1 MSPSSPDR
9 RSPSG
14 FSLTELLIASTIA
27 LVVMGAVAQL
37 FSLFSRTL
45 SESQAIVDIGGRMRT
60 TALQLRHDLA
70 GVTVPV
76 QPGVGPESSA
86 GYFELIEGPRHDS
99 DAAHGSSDLEADSDD
114 VLLFT
119 TRSSGRPFV
128 GQYGAEKIE
137 SPVAEVAWF
146 CRQAASQPV
155 NGTTLY
161 NLHRRQ
167 LLVVGYVGRPPFSLA
182 GANSMA
188 GSLPTADYDISLR
201 AENGMLV
208 PNTLGD
214 LTKRENRFRHVSGTF
229 PHVFI
234 LDDDATFDNTTRVWE
249 DVILTNVLGFDVR
262 VYDPLA
268 RAMPGTTTSSLMPGE
283 SAYVAAAALSGT
295 GALGAYV
302 DLGWGGGAP
311 MPLTVATSSTLPPN
325 SQSTWL
331 QTPGFRVSNG
341 PKNAFLTSATNA
353 TIAAPT
359 YDTWSLH
366 YESNGIDEDGD
377 GTIDEGTNLVDD
389 NADALPDNPPERE
402 TSAPYPVPLRGIEVR
417 IRCYEPTSRQVR
429 QATLRHTFVGE

>member
-1 MSPSSPDR
+1 MSPCLTGRKSPG
-9 RSPSG
+9 G

-60 TALQLRHDLA
+60 TALQLRLDLN

-76 QPGVGPESSA
+76 RPGVSPESNA
-86 GYFELIEGPRHDS
+86 GYFELIEGARHDT
-99 DAAHGSSDLEADSDD
+99 DASHGSSDLEADTDD

-119 TRSSGRPFV
+119 TRAPGRPFV
-128 GQYGAEKIE
+128 GQYGVDTIE

-146 CRQAASQPV
+146 CRPSASQPV

-161 NLHRRQ
+161 NLYRRQ
-167 LLVVGYVGRPPFSLA
+167 LLVVGYVGRPPFSLS
-182 GANSMA
+182 GSNSMA
-188 GSLPTADYDISLR
+188 GSLPTADYDLSLR
-201 AENGMLV
+201 SENGMLV

-214 LTKRENRFRHVSGTF
+214 LTKRENRFRHVPGTF

-234 LDDDATFDNTTRVWE
+234 LDADATFDSTTRAWE
-249 DVILTNVLGFDVR
+249 DVILTNVVGFDVR

-268 RAMPGTTTSSLMPGE
+268 RSMPGATTSLAPGD
-283 SAYVAAAALSGT
+283 AGYVATTALSGT

-302 DLGWGGGAP
+302 DLGWGGGLP
-311 MPLTVATSSTLPPN
+311 MPLSVATSSTLPPN

-331 QTPGFRVSNG
+331 QSPGFRVSNA

-366 YESNGIDEDGD
+366 YESNGVDEDVD
-377 GTIDEGTNLVDD
+377 NSIDEGTNLVDD

-429 QATLRHTFVGE
+429 QVTLRHTFVEE

>member
-1 MSPSSPDR
+1 MSPPLPNRKSPR
-9 RSPSG
+9 G
-14 FSLTELLIASTIA
+14 FSLTELLVASTIA
-27 LVVMGAVAQL
+27 LIVMGAVAQL

-60 TALQLRHDLA
+60 TALQLRHDLGGITA
-70 GVTVPV
+70 PV
-76 QPGVGPESSA
+76 RPWISPDSNT

-99 DAAHGSSDLEADSDD
+99 DAVHGSSDLEADTDD

-119 TRSSGRPFV
+119 TRAPARPFV
-128 GQYGAEKIE
+128 GQYGVDTIE

-167 LLVVGYVGRPPFSLA
+167 LLVVGYVGRPPFSSA
-182 GANSMA
+182 GANSAA

-214 LTKRENRFRHVSGTF
+214 LAKRENRFRHAAGTF

-234 LDDDATFDNTTRVWE
+234 LDADATFDNTTRAWE
-249 DVILTNVLGFDVR
+249 DVILTNVIGFDVR

-268 RAMPGTTTSSLMPGE
+268 RSQPGASTSLMPGDAAY
-283 SAYVAAAALSGT
+283 SAATALSGT

-302 DLGWGGGAP
+302 DLGWGGGTP
-311 MPLTVATSSTLPPN
+311 IPLTVATSSTLPPN
-325 SQSTWL
+325 SQTTWL
-331 QTPGFRVSNG
+331 QTPGFQVSNG
-341 PKNAFLTSATNA
+341 PKNAFLRSATDL

-366 YESNGIDEDGD
+366 YETNGVDEDGD
-377 GTIDEGTNLVDD
+377 GTIDEGTNSVDD

-417 IRCYEPTSRQVR
+417 IRCYEPTSGQVR
-429 QATLRHTFVGE
+429 QVTLRHTFIGE

>member
-1 MSPSSPDR
+1 MPASLTGRKSPG
-9 RSPSG
+9 G

-27 LVVMGAVAQL
+27 LIVMGAVAQL
-37 FSLFSRTL
+37 FSVFSRTL
-45 SESQAIVDIGGRMRT
+45 SESQAIVDVGGRMRT
-60 TALQLRHDLA
+60 TALQLRNDLA

-76 QPGVGPESSA
+76 QPGISPESNS
-86 GYFELIEGPRHDS
+86 GYFELIEGPRRDT
-99 DAAHGSSDLEADSDD
+99 DASHGSSDLQADTDD

-128 GQYGAEKIE
+128 GQYGADKIE

-167 LLVVGYVGRPPFSLA
+167 LLVVGYVGRPPFSLT
-182 GANSMA
+182 GSNSMA
-188 GSLPTADYDISLR
+188 GSLPNADYDLSLR
-201 AENGMLV
+201 SESGMLV

-214 LTKRENRFRHVSGTF
+214 LTKRENRFRHVPATY

-234 LDDDATFDNTTRVWE
+234 LDADATFDNTARAWE
-249 DVILTNVLGFDVR
+249 DVILTNVVSFDVR
-262 VYDPLA
+262 VYDPFA
-268 RAMPGTTTSSLMPGE
+268 RSMPGATTSLVPGDAAY
-283 SAYVAAAALSGT
+283 SAATALSGT

-366 YESNGIDEDGD
+366 YESNGVDENGD

-402 TSAPYPVPLRGIEVR
+402 TSAPYPVPLRGVEVR

-429 QATLRHTFVGE
+429 QVTLRHTFVGE